1 MARRITARRASSRP
15 PRIGRRGFSD
25 WSVIPEEF
33 VDGGAFVVARVRQ
46 VVRGEA
52 SGISVEAAG
61 LTA

>member
-1 MARRITARRASSRP
+1 
-15 PRIGRRGFSD
+15 
-25 WSVIPEEF
+25 VIPEEF